1 MNKWVE
7 LQTICRDQANI
18 DNVETRFVLYLRLNI
33 NI

>member
-18 DNVETRFVLYLRLNI
+18 DNVGTRFCI
-33 NI
+33 IFEAKI